1 MWVSEGR
8 RGEVGGEGGGEVV
21 NITTSDA
28 MPGKTIQ

>member
-1 MWVSEGR
+1 MKEEGGR
-8 RGEVGGEGGGEVV
+8 LGVREGGEVV